1 MITLEEAT
9 ARLQAMNTGLPA
21 ISVHGLVK
29 RYGRM
34 TALDGVD
41 LSVSSGGIVGVLGP
55 NGSGKTT
62 LVRVLATLMRYDEG
76 DVRVAGYD
84 VSKQA
89 QQVRSRIGLVGQYAA
104 LDERL
109 TAREN
114 LMMFARLYRLDRT
127 EARAG
132 TKEMLRRFDLEYAAD
147 RVVKTY
153 SGGMRRR
160 LDLAAALLVS
170 PTVLFLDEPT
180 TGLDPKSRREIW
192 GMVRTL
198 AAEGTTILMTTQYLD
213 EADQLADQ
221 IVVLDS
227 GTVIAEGTP
236 EELKAW
242 AGGERLEV
250 VVPEFEDLHATA
262 SAIGGVA
269 DGDVLIEEDERK
281 ITLPVRNGTAA
292 LASVVRELDSRRVTV
307 DDIVLRR
314 PTLDDAFSELT
325 ESRRG
330 PADQQAIQDTFD
342 FVTRN
347 RGA

>member
-1 MITLEEAT
+1 M
-9 ARLQAMNTGLPA
+9 
-21 ISVHGLVK
+21 VK
-29 RYGRM
+29 RYGRT
-34 TALDGVD
+34 TALDGIDV
-41 LSVSSGGIVGVLGP
+41 SVASDSIVGVLGP

-132 TKEMLRRFDLEYAAD
+132 TEELLRRFDLKNAAD

-160 LDLAAALLVS
+160 LDLATSLLVS
-170 PTVLFLDEPT
+170 PKVLFLDEPT

-192 GMVRTL
+192 RVVRTL
-198 AAEGTTILMTTQYLD
+198 KTEGTTILMTTQYLD

-236 EELKAW
+236 EELKDW

-262 SAIGGVA
+262 SAIGGVSN
-269 DGDVLIEEDERK
+269 GTVLIKEDERK
-281 ITLPVRNGTAA
+281 ITIPVRNGTAA
-292 LASVVRELDSRRVTV
+292 LASVVRELDSRSVAA

-325 ESRRG
+325 ESGRRLSDRKG
-330 PADQQAIQDTFD
+330 SADKQVSQDTFN
-342 FVTRN
+342 FRTGN

>member
-1 MITLEEAT
+1 
-9 ARLQAMNTGLPA
+9 MNTGLPA

-29 RYGRM
+29 RYGRT

-41 LSVSSGGIVGVLGP
+41 LSVASGSVVGVLGP

-84 VSKQA
+84 VAKQA

-114 LMMFARLYRLDRT
+114 LMMFARLYRLNRA

-132 TKEMLRRFDLEYAAD
+132 TEELLRRFDLEYAAD

-160 LDLAAALLVS
+160 LDLAASLLVS
-170 PTVLFLDEPT
+170 PEVLFLDEPT

-198 AAEGTTILMTTQYLD
+198 AVEGTTILMTTQYLD

-236 EELKAW
+236 GELKDW

-250 VVPEFEDLHATA
+250 VVPEFEDLHDTA
-262 SAIGGVA
+262 SAIGGVSN
-269 DGDVLIEEDERK
+269 GTVIVKEDERK
-281 ITLPVRNGTAA
+281 ITIPVRNGIAA
-292 LASVVRELDSRRVTV
+292 LASVVRELDSRSVAA

-325 ESRRG
+325 ESRRRLEDKKG
-330 PADQQAIQDTFD
+330 SADKQAIRDTFN
-342 FVTRN
+342 FRTGN